1 MVSTSNEF
9 EKKLSV
15 VKKLQQ
21 PVWVYDFDNACVCWS
36 NGAALNIWLA
46 ESIEELSSRDM
57 RINMTPPMAER
68 LDRYKDDFTRD
79 ENVQF
84 REVWTLYPNGTPQT
98 IEIVFSSMLL
108 DDGRM
113 GMLCEALPDAL
124 LDAEA
129 AQSARA
135 LLHTPVYIS
144 LYTAEGE
151 PLYRNPAARNIVS
164 SQAETLSSHFVAVE
178 TSQSIF
184 NATEDEVK
192 TVASVYTADGEAWH
206 EIIARRCLD
215 TVTGNHTWL
224 VSEVDVSQ
232 LKATE
237 EHAKYLAE
245 HDILTGL
252 RNRNYIIKD
261 FQNSIDQIQE
271 TKEKGAL
278 IFIDLDHFKD
288 INDSLGHDAGDKLL
302 VVVSNRLKE
311 IIRNDDAVA
320 RLGGDEFLILLAPIT
335 DCDQVMVI
343 AERIRLALSQP
354 INLGVREV
362 KVTPSIGI
370 SLFPDNGYKIDDL
383 MRFADL
389 AMYNVKDSGRNHCSF
404 FSEELSEAIEG
415 RINLESE
422 IEAALDKEQ
431 FVTFF
436 QPRVCVKTNAIL
448 GAEALVRWIHPE
460 KGMIPP
466 DKFIPACESTG
477 LICQLGKLVLLQTVR
492 AQRGWA
498 EKGINIPVSVNLS
511 PVQFN
516 DESLVRDIIEIVDS
530 NNGDAHNLELEITES
545 VLLGNDQSTIDKLNL
560 LVDQGFGIA
569 IDDFGSGY
577 SNLAYLHR
585 YPIGCLKID
594 KSFIKDLDTASPIV
608 ELIIAMTRVLG
619 LRVVAEGVETKEQL
633 STLQENDC
641 QEYQGFLFSRPIPYD
656 EFSALISNQQLQSA
670 A

>member
-1 MVSTSNEF
+1 VF
-9 EKKLSV
+9 IQL
-15 VKKLQQ
+15 
-21 PVWVYDFDNACVCWS
+21 
-36 NGAALNIWLA
+36 AA
-46 ESIEELSSRDM
+46 
-57 RINMTPPMAER
+57 
-68 LDRYKDDFTRD
+68 K
-79 ENVQF
+79 
-84 REVWTLYPNGTPQT
+84 
-98 IEIVFSSMLL
+98 
-108 DDGRM
+108 
-113 GMLCEALPDAL
+113 
-124 LDAEA
+124 
-129 AQSARA
+129 
-135 LLHTPVYIS
+135 H
-144 LYTAEGE
+144 
-151 PLYRNPAARNIVS
+151 
-164 SQAETLSSHFVAVE
+164 
-178 TSQSIF
+178 
-184 NATEDEVK
+184 
-192 TVASVYTADGEAWH
+192 
-206 EIIARRCLD
+206 
-215 TVTGNHTWL
+215 TGNHTWL

-252 RNRNYIIKD
+252 RNRNYILND
-261 FQNSIDQIQE
+261 FQNSIDQIQKA
-271 TKEKGAL
+271 KEKGAL

-383 MRFADL
+383 MRYADL

-516 DESLVRDIIEIVDS
+516 DESLVRDIIDIVDS

-641 QEYQGFLFSRPIPYD
+641 PEYQGFLFSRPIPYD
-656 EFSALISNQQLQSA
+656 EFSALICNQQLQSA

>member
-1 MVSTSNEF
+1 MASTSNEF
-9 EKKLSV
+9 EKSLSV
-15 VKKLQQ
+15 VRKLQQ
-21 PVWVYDFDNACVCWS
+21 PVWIYDFDNSCVCWS
-36 NGAALNIWLA
+36 NAAALDLWLA
-46 ESIEELSSRDM
+46 DSIEKLSARDM
-57 RINMTPPMAER
+57 RLNMTPPMVER
-68 LDRYKDDFTRD
+68 LNQYKKDFTRD
-79 ENVQF
+79 ENIQF

-98 IEIVFSSMLL
+98 IEIVFSSILL
-108 DDGRM
+108 NDGRI
-113 GMLCEALPDAL
+113 GMLCEALPEAL

-144 LYTAEGE
+144 LYTAEGT
-151 PLYRNPAARNIVS
+151 PLYRNPAARSVVS
-164 SQAETLSSHFVAVE
+164 TQEETLSSHFVAAE
-178 TSQSIF
+178 TCRSILD
-184 NATEDEVK
+184 ATEDEVK
-192 TVASVYTADGEAWH
+192 TVASVNTVGGETWH

-224 VSEVDVSQ
+224 VSEVDVSR

-252 RNRNYIIKD
+252 RNRNYIFLA
-261 FQNSIDQIQE
+261 FQNNIDRIQAA
-271 TKEKGAL
+271 KEKGAL

-288 INDSLGHDAGDKLL
+288 INDSLGHDVGDKLL
-302 VVVSNRLKE
+302 VIVSTRLKE

-320 RLGGDEFLILLAPIT
+320 RLGGDEFLIMLAPIT
-335 DCDQVMVI
+335 DCDQVMAV
-343 AERIRLALSQP
+343 AERIKLVLSQP
-354 INLGVREV
+354 IDLGVREV

-370 SLFPDNGYKIDDL
+370 SLFPDNGCKVDDL
-383 MRFADL
+383 MRYADL
-389 AMYNVKDSGRNHCSF
+389 AMYHAKDKGRNHYSF
-404 FSEELSEAIEG
+404 FSKELSEAVEK
-415 RINLESE
+415 RISLETE
-422 IEAALDKEQ
+422 IESALEEEQ

-436 QPRVCVKTNAIL
+436 QPRVCVKTNTIL
-448 GAEALVRWIHPE
+448 GAEALVRWEHPE

-466 DKFIPACESTG
+466 DEFIPACEATG
-477 LICQLGKLVLLQTVR
+477 LICQLGKQVLLQTVL

-498 EKGINIPVSVNLS
+498 DKGFNIPVSVNLS

-530 NNGDAHNLELEITES
+530 NNGDAYDFELEITES
-545 VLLGNDQSTIDKLNL
+545 VLLGNDQSIIEKLSL
-560 LVDQGFGIA
+560 LVDQGFRIA

-585 YPIGCLKID
+585 YPISCLKID
-594 KSFIKDLDTASPIV
+594 KSFIKELDSASPIV

-641 QEYQGFLFSRPIPYD
+641 QEYQGYLFSRPIPYD
-656 EFSALISNQQLQSA
+656 EFATLISAQSQESA